1 MKEGEL
7 INEKGC
13 DGTSEVIEMM
23 EGT

>member
-7 INEKGC
+7 INEKRG

>member
-7 INEKGC
+7 INEKRG
-13 DGTSEVIEMM
+13 DRISEVIEMM